1 MADTP
6 SLRINQRFAQSYECR
21 RRREELQKLKDR
33 YGDGQEEDSE
43 SSSDSDAEEELDP
56 KLDRDFYRTLSMLKK
71 KDPKIYWKDV
81 KFYGEKESTSESDE
95 GPSRRPKKEKPMYLK
110 DYERKVILEKGGKYE
125 DEDEEDGSE
134 DEETIMERER
144 AASPTYIEEQKQIKE
159 SFRQFVE
166 DSGSGESE
174 EEEGGFGLLKPRTKT
189 KEEKDKEEEE
199 YVNWLKG
206 EKELQEKEE
215 LQDMKYL
222 RDYWNNPEL
231 EEGEKF
237 LRDYILNKGYLE
249 EEEEEGE
256 GERIP
261 TYDEIVQEDIEDS
274 EDEGELFLK
283 KQEDFERKYN
293 FRFEEPDSELVK
305 TYPRNIANSVRRK
318 DDRRKQKRE
327 EIKEKKKKEKEK
339 KREELKQL
347 KNLKRK
353 EILEKL
359 QKLKEITG
367 NENVGFS
374 EKDLEEDFD
383 PTKHDKLMQ
392 QLFSEEYYGGAED
405 EKPNFED
412 EEGLDDEWNWD
423 SWTGIEDG
431 PAEGDEEAWQE
442 DYNTPHCEDPD
453 FIMDADYDP
462 SQQPATSK
470 KKKKKMKWDASLEGK
485 KKRKS
490 KFAEVLNKEKP
501 VFDPKDK
508 SFEEY
513 LDEYYKLDYED
524 IIDDLPCRFRYRQV
538 VANDFGLTPKEVLAA
553 DDKELNRWCSLR
565 RTCMFRSDHE
575 ELNDLKMYKIK
586 AQNSCKKL
594 QILKSLTVPEED
606 KKEQETGAKVG
617 KKGRDKLKRQ
627 QKAVENEAE
636 EEEAGPS
643 SKAMKSDEPQEHQMA
658 FVAEDDTDG
667 EEFLVSKLR
676 TNAGVA
682 VTGEASG
689 TEGRQKEK
697 PVVALSSGGVSAL
710 EGPPADGRDHS
721 NQLSGKGAKLK
732 RMKRRKGLPRMGTK
746 ILVGGREFSRQR
758 LRAYGLNPKRLKY
771 RQLLKEKRKKQK
783 ANSNSKQD

>member
-1 MADTP
+1 V
-6 SLRINQRFAQSYECR
+6 
-21 RRREELQKLKDR
+21 KDR

-43 SSSDSDAEEELDP
+43 SSSDSDAEEVSVELDP

-134 DEETIMERER
+134 DEETIMR

-256 GERIP
+256 GESKEAGTRIP

-293 FRFEEPDSELVK
+293 FRFEEPDSELIGK
-305 TYPRNIANSVRRK
+305 HRRCFVSPISTK
-318 DDRRKQKRE
+318 IIFK
-327 EIKEKKKKEKEK
+327 KEKIAQNNIYKKCEKEK

-643 SKAMKSDEPQEHQMA
+643 SKAMKSE
-658 FVAEDDTDG
+658 
-667 EEFLVSKLR
+667 
-676 TNAGVA
+676 
-682 VTGEASG
+682 
-689 TEGRQKEK
+689 
-697 PVVALSSGGVSAL
+697 
-710 EGPPADGRDHS
+710 
-721 NQLSGKGAKLK
+721 LK

-783 ANSNSKQD
+783 ANSNS